1 MSGFFI
7 VLFSIIFFSGCSHH
21 QDGFSSLDEGASYK
35 IINSA
40 DNCVSGRL
48 IVRLSDNVSSFPE
61 IGNLPIEL
69 SVKRLFPY
77 NHKREHIS
85 QAQGLD
91 KWYVVSFSQDE
102 DLLFVANKIAEHHDV
117 AIVEFDE
124 IVTQDEYLSVQAPGP
139 KSAGISR
146 NDIDEYPFDDPELPY
161 QWHYMNDGSL
171 SNHAVAGADINLF
184 PAWEYC
190 TGDPRVI
197 VAVIDDGLMYT
208 HEDLA
213 DNMWINEAEASGAT
227 GVDDDGNGYVDDI
240 YGYNFYDDS
249 GVITW
254 NKPYDI
260 GHGTHVAGT
269 IAAVNNN
276 GKCVSG
282 IAGGSGNG
290 DGCKLMSCQ
299 IFSEQ
304 NSATVSSIAQA
315 IKYAADNGAV
325 IANNSWSLN
334 PNAAPSDSYY
344 ESNYS
349 SYKQAIDY
357 FYQYAGLEG
366 VIDGGIV
373 IFAAGNEG
381 SPTPAYPGAYYSTI
395 CVTAMAPDFT
405 AATYTN
411 YGDGSNICAPGGQ
424 MSYGT
429 IMGVSSTSI
438 GSWGYDYMQG
448 TSMAAP
454 HVSGCAALGISFA
467 LQNGYS
473 FTSSEFKNLLL
484 TSVHDINQ
492 YQNGSKQEFDYVS
505 GSYVDIPLE
514 PYQGKLGAGYID
526 AHLLLMQIQGTPC
539 LYFQTGEYVY
549 LSLDEY
555 FGGGSSELSYL
566 SAEISSA
573 DMSALGIES
582 APVLVD
588 GKLKIKCSKA
598 GRGRIKVTAIVGGT
612 ALGGDDKG
620 GMEVAREFE
629 MVVRK
634 NVAENG
640 GWL

>member
-1 MSGFFI
+1 MRRFFI
-7 VLFSIIFFSGCSHH
+7 VLLSIIFLAACSHH
-21 QDGFSSLDEGASYK
+21 QDKFASSDDSTSYK
-35 IINSA
+35 IINGA
-40 DNCVSGRL
+40 DNCAPGRV
-48 IVRLSDNVSSFPE
+48 IVRLSDDAEFFPE
-61 IGNLPIEL
+61 IGDAPVEL
-69 SVKRLFPY
+69 DIKRLFPY
-77 NHKREHIS
+77 NQKREDIAR
-85 QAQGLD
+85 AQGLD
-91 KWYVVSFSQDE
+91 KWY
-102 DLLFVANKIAEHHDV
+102 
-117 AIVEFDE
+117 
-124 IVTQDEYLSVQAPGP
+124 IVTFEPTADVQLIAGIIARHSQVALVEYDEVIYQEEYLGVSPAGHTAQIAP
-139 KSAGISR
+139 SYM
-146 NDIDEYPFDDPELPY
+146 DEMPFDDPELPY

-171 SNHAVAGADINLF
+171 SDDSRPGADINLF

-213 DNMWINEAEASGAT
+213 ENMWVNEAEANGTS

-254 NKPYDI
+254 NKPGDI

-304 NSATVSSIAQA
+304 NSATASSIAQA

-325 IANNSWSLN
+325 IANNSWNLN
-334 PNAAPSDSYY
+334 PNVASTDSYY

-349 SYKQAIDY
+349 SYQQAIDY

-373 IFAAGNEG
+373 IFAAGNES

-395 CVTAMAPDFT
+395 CVSAMAPDFT

-411 YGDGSNICAPGGQ
+411 YGDGTNICAPGGQ
-424 MSYGT
+424 ISYGT
-429 IMGVSSTSI
+429 IMGVSSTAI
-438 GSWGYDYMQG
+438 GEWGYDYMQG

-454 HVSGCAALGISFA
+454 HVSGCAALGISYA

-473 FTSSEFKNLLL
+473 FTSEQFKNLIL

-492 YQNGSKQEFDYVS
+492 YQKGSKKEFDYAS
-505 GSYVDIPLE
+505 GMYIDIPLE
-514 PYQGKLGAGYID
+514 PYQGKLGSGYID

-539 LYFQTGEYVY
+539 VYFQTGEYAY

-555 FGGGSSELSYL
+555 FGGGSSELAYQ
-566 SAEISSA
+566 SAEVSSA
-573 DMSALGIES
+573 DMSALGITA
-582 APVLVD
+582 APTFEN
-588 GKLKIKCSKA
+588 GKLKIKCTKA
-598 GRGRIKVTAIVGGT
+598 GRGRISVTAIVGGT
-612 ALGGDDKG
+612 SLGGDNKG
-620 GMEVAREFE
+620 GMEVVREFE